1 MAGEKPHGDKTHAQ
15 NIRLIEGKDGP
26 NVPAGGGARIRT
38 SADPTRPPSTHQ
50 ESRDHN
56 KHNNPGQD
64 GHRPQKH
71 GPAEEKP

>member
-15 NIRLIEGKDGP
+15 HQRIIEHREGR
-26 NVPAGGGARIRT
+26 NVPAGGDRVRS
-38 SADPTRPPSTHQ
+38 SADPARPPTTHQ

-64 GHRPQKH
+64 GHRPQTH
-71 GPAEEKP
+71 RPGEEKH